1 KHAVSQPV
9 NLRFFPTAGQ
19 GRDPSRPRRTDR
31 LPGPCAPGPPPQT
44 PGMLGPGRSPPSLQ
58 HPRPEGQSH
67 ASSRCPP
74 RHPRLPC
81 PTPNR
86 SKPLPTDRSM
96 TDEAFR
102 FATLAIHAGQ
112 EPEPTTGAIMQPVFQ
127 TATYVQEGLG
137 KPRKGHEYARVTNP
151 TRSALEANVAAL
163 EGGKHGIAF
172 SSGLAATEAIVKRL
186 SAGDHVVTEENTYG
200 GTTRLFTQV
209 LSRFGIEFTF
219 VDARDPDD
227 VRRAIRPNTRLI
239 HLETPTNPM
248 MRLTD
253 IRAIAEFARESGIHV
268 SVDNTF
274 ASPYNQRPLDLGATI
289 VVHSSTK
296 YLNGHSDVIG
306 GIVVTNDDQV
316 AEDLRFQQKA
326 VGAVPG
332 PWDCWLVLRGTKTLH
347 VRMERHNQNGQR

>member
-1 KHAVSQPV
+1 RQLPQIRGHRRERVGRREPPRAAVLPEVDQDGAPIRPRGDHPTGDGAPVPPHAVDAVEKEEPPLGLRARGRDSLVCKHSVRQPV

-19 GRDPSRPRRTDR
+19 ERDPSRPRRTDR

-44 PGMLGPGRSPPSLQ
+44 PGMPGPGRSPPSLQ

-127 TATYVQEGLG
+127 TSTYVQEGLG
-137 KPRKGHEYARVTNP
+137 KPRQGHEYARVTNP

-186 SAGDHVVTEENTYG
+186 SAGDHVVSEENTYG

-209 LSRFGIEFTF
+209 LS
-219 VDARDPDD
+219 
-227 VRRAIRPNTRLI
+227 
-239 HLETPTNPM
+239 
-248 MRLTD
+248 
-253 IRAIAEFARESGIHV
+253 
-268 SVDNTF
+268 
-274 ASPYNQRPLDLGATI
+274 
-289 VVHSSTK
+289 
-296 YLNGHSDVIG
+296 
-306 GIVVTNDDQV
+306 
-316 AEDLRFQQKA
+316 
-326 VGAVPG
+326 
-332 PWDCWLVLRGTKTLH
+332 
-347 VRMERHNQNGQR
+347 